1 LRTMSCIWVVVAT
14 TVTWP
19 GFDDAILVVVHPD
32 AAAIAMTA
40 INRLNAKRDTGGR
53 L

>member
-1 LRTMSCIWVVVAT
+1 MSCIWVVVAT

-19 GFDDAILVVVHPD
+19 GFDDAILVVVHPYVP
-32 AAAIAMTA
+32 AIAVTV
-40 INRLNAKRDTGGR
+40 ISRLNAKRVTGGR